1 MPSDGGAGWVVTG
14 GLLFDG
20 SGGPPVRADVHV
32 RDGRVVE
39 AGAAPPD
46 AGRIDAGGAWV
57 LPGFVD
63 AHSHADLAVL
73 SGEAM
78 EVRARAGVTTEIVGQ
93 DGLGYA
99 PVTGAAAGLMAGV
112 LAPLTGVRSG
122 APAWPGVAGYLDA
135 CDAGAYA
142 RVAALVPHGA
152 VRAAVTGMADRPAT
166 GPERDRIAELVAEGM
181 RDGAVGLSSG
191 LSYPP
196 ARWAETGELVAAARP
211 AAATGG
217 RYVTHLRG
225 YGDGFAEAIEEA
237 LRIGREAGVAVHF
250 SHFHVSGPGRDGRA
264 AAYLAPLRR
273 ARSQG
278 QRISHD
284 SYPYTVSCTFLA
296 AVLPGWLQA
305 QPPEELLVSLRRPAT
320 AARAARELDAAGP
333 GSTFAVGWDGVL
345 LAGLAGTADA
355 DLDGCPVPEAAARRH
370 ATVGTLVVG
379 LAERTELMACVLVR
393 QGHDSNVRAVAAE
406 PGHVVG
412 SDGILGSGVPHPRAA
427 GAFLRYL
434 RWARDGVVDVE
445 PTAMVRSMTA
455 ATAELFDLPVGR
467 LVPGAPADLL
477 VADPDRLADGPDTGR
492 WLPDAIR
499 WSLIAGHPVVRDGAW
514 TGDRIPGLALR
525 RGARP
530 SEPGGVAP

>member
-1 MPSDGGAGWVVTG
+1 MPSSGGADCVVTG
-14 GLLFDG
+14 GLVFDG
-20 SGGPPVRADVHV
+20 QGGPPVRMDLHV
-32 RDGRVVE
+32 RDGRVAE
-39 AGAAPPD
+39 AGPAPT
-46 AGRIDAGGAWV
+46 RIDADGAWV

-63 AHSHADLAVL
+63 AHSHADLDVL
-73 SGEAM
+73 SGAAM

-99 PVTGAAAGLMAGV
+99 PSAPDSAGLMASV

-122 APAWPGVAGYLDA
+122 APGWPSVAAYLGA

-152 VRAAVTGMADRPAT
+152 VRAAVTGLADRPAT
-166 GPERDRIAELVAEGM
+166 EREQARIAELVADGM

-196 ARWAETGELVAAARP
+196 ARWATTGELIAAARP
-211 AAATGG
+211 AGVAGG

-225 YGDGFAEAIEEA
+225 YGDGFADAIQEA

-250 SHFHVSGPGRDGRA
+250 SHFHVSGPGRDGA
-264 AAYLAPLRR
+264 AEAYLAPLRA
-273 ARSQG
+273 ARSAG
-278 QRISHD
+278 QAVSHD

-305 QPPEELLVSLRRPAT
+305 RPPDELLASLRRSPT
-320 AARAARELDAAGP
+320 AARAARELDATGP
-333 GSTFAVGWDGVL
+333 GPTFAVGWDDVV
-345 LAGLAGTADA
+345 LAGLAGSPDA
-355 DLDGCPVPEAAARRH
+355 DLDGCVVPEAAARRRC
-370 ATVGTLVVG
+370 TVGTLVTT
-379 LAERTELMACVLVR
+379 LAASTQLMACVLVR
-393 QGHDSNVRAVAAE
+393 QGHAANVRRVALE

-434 RWARDGVVDVE
+434 RWARDGVVAVE
-445 PTAMVRSMTA
+445 PAAMVRSMTG
-455 ATAELFDLPVGR
+455 ATAELFGLPVGR

-477 VADPDRLADGPDTGR
+477 VVDPERLADGPDVGF
-492 WLPDAIR
+492 WQPDAVR

-514 TGDRIPGLALR
+514 TGRPMPGLALR
-525 RGARP
+525 H
-530 SEPGGVAP
+530 GGGSP